1 MRLVC
6 HTLSLESFSEE
17 DAIQILAKSGF
28 DAIDWSFF
36 RMKNSDD
43 VWNQEN
49 WRERIGRYL
58 IHQID
63 AKGG

>member
-6 HTLSLESFSEE
+6 HTLSVESFSEE

-36 RMKNSDD
+36 RMKN
-43 VWNQEN
+43 
-49 WRERIGRYL
+49 RTMYGIKRIGVSVRRR
-58 IHQID
+58 
-63 AKGG
+63 